1 MGNSG
6 SSIPPPTPSDPSKA
20 TTNSVGS
27 SEQQA
32 RADAKLSADPLYVL
46 YGAPSCGFCV
56 KAAGLL
62 EKRQK
67 HHCKI
72 GTDFVPEAMA
82 GSGAPFSG
90 TIPQI
95 FSCPSAE
102 LLLEAAG
109 SEPGALGATA
119 HGAVKSRMCTHIGGY
134 SQLLEHMGPEPE
146 TIFKTITVG

>member
-1 MGNSG
+1 MGNS
-6 SSIPPPTPSDPSKA
+6 SSSTPPSPSPA
-20 TTNSVGS
+20 PVQSVTASGGS
-27 SEQQA
+27 SEQA
-32 RADAKLSADPLYVL
+32 VADAKLSEDPLFVL

-56 KAAGLL
+56 KSAGLL

-72 GTDFVPEAMA
+72 GTDLVPEAMS

-119 HGAVKSRMCTHIGGY
+119 HGAVKSRMCKHIGGY
-134 SQLLEHMGPEPE
+134 SQLLAHLRPESEPV
-146 TIFKTITVG
+146 FKTVTVG